1 MSPHVKE
8 TVLPNEQS
16 IQQHLWKKIATY
28 HRGFLTVSLNVAHW
42 KTAKTQCSK
51 HNFTAIT
58 KTFNAG
64 IQLSVEWLNLV
75 VQTIEGNRG
84 MALASGYP
92 P

>member
-16 IQQHLWKKIATY
+16 VQHLCKKIATY
-28 HRGFLTVSLNVAHW
+28 RLGFLTVSLNVAHW

-51 HNFTAIT
+51 HNSTAIT
-58 KTFNAG
+58 KMFNAG
-64 IQLSVEWLNLV
+64 IQLSVEGFHLEV
-75 VQTIEGNRG
+75 VQSIEGNRG